1 MTMAQLERRRLNDE
15 QPGQLL
21 KQPEQ
26 TEQKPATQEVTSQ
39 QVASPHVMETYRR
52 MHGGIKPQ
60 QQQTVTPPTA
70 PKVPDNLKVKKA
82 ERKAQSQVTPDEGF
96 YTKLFKEENAR
107 IKPLTDKELE
117 QQAKKQKREKI
128 FAAIGDGISALSNLY
143 FTTQYAPNVEQKPMS
158 DKVKERW
165 DKLEAERKGKEKAWY
180 EGYVNALKL
189 DDAKAAQLRKEKAD
203 KDAYDLR
210 VKEYQRKVAKD
221 EADAEKRRN
230 ETQKEQYL
238 AEQERIEKEYME
250 RTGMK
255 MPTTKVG
262 GGSSSSGGNK
272 GTNPIY
278 AIKDGKVV
286 VVGYTKSYDSAV
298 AESRRNGVNIKKVRK
313 KNKDIMDTTET
324 SELTTQ
330 IEVPDGKGGWKAIE
344 VSAESTADNTPPS
357 KQKSKGK
364 TNDNNDNRPPSRR

>member
-1 MTMAQLERRRLNDE
+1 MAQLERRRLNDE
-15 QPGQLL
+15 QPEQT
-21 KQPEQ
+21 EQ
-26 TEQKPATQEVTSQ
+26 TEQKTATQEVTSPFLDD
-39 QVASPHVMETYRR
+39 SNY
-52 MHGGIKPQ
+52 KPQ
-60 QQQTVTPPTA
+60 QAVTPPAA
-70 PKVPDNLKVKKA
+70 PTVPDNLKTKKA

-165 DKLEAERKGKEKAWY
+165 DKVEAERKGNEKAWY

-189 DDAKAAQLRKEKAD
+189 DEAKAAQLRKEKAD
-203 KDAYDLR
+203 EKAYDLR
-210 VKEYQRKVAKD
+210 EKEYQRQLSIDAVNASKAQL
-221 EADAEKRRN
+221 EADLISRKISY
-230 ETQKEQYL
+230 QQYL
-238 AEQERIEKEYME
+238 NDMAELEKKHME
-250 RTGMK
+250 NTGQK
-255 MPTTKVG
+255 MGTTKIG
-262 GGSSSSGGNK
+262 GGSSSSGGNQ
-272 GTNPIY
+272 GINPIY

-286 VVGYTKSYDSAV
+286 VVGYSKSFDSAV
-298 AESRRNGVNIKKVRK
+298 AESRRNGVNIKKVRRTT
-313 KNKDIMDTTET
+313 KDIMGTTNT
-324 SELTTQ
+324 SEWTTQ
-330 IEVPDGKGGWKAIE
+330 IEVPDGKGGWKVID
-344 VSAESTADNTPPS
+344 VSDESTADNAPPS

>member
-1 MTMAQLERRRLNDE
+1 MAQLERRRLND
-15 QPGQLL
+15 GQTA
-21 KQPEQ
+21 QQ
-26 TEQKPATQEVTSQ
+26 TEQKTATQEVTSP

-60 QQQTVTPPTA
+60 QQQTVAPPTA
-70 PKVPDNLKVKKA
+70 PEVPENLKTKKA

-180 EGYVNALKL
+180 EGYVNALRL

-210 VKEYQRKVAKD
+210 VKEYQRKVDKD
-221 EADAEKRRN
+221 EMEAQEWELERQRKEHLIDKAEYEARLAKIKAN
-230 ETQKEQYL
+230 YYGKYGFDTKGGSTKQKTSKWTAYN
-238 AEQERIEKEYME
+238 
-250 RTGMK
+250 
-255 MPTTKVG
+255 PTTGEKITIDA
-262 GGSSSSGGNK
+262 SSKAHAWSQVPEGYVIREAPEKTTTTVEETPLGKTTKTTTKTEGKSSGGYKKTTEETIKYTPK
-272 GTNPIY
+272 G
-278 AIKDGKVV
+278 A
-286 VVGYTKSYDSAV
+286 S
-298 AESRRNGVNIKKVRK
+298 
-313 KNKDIMDTTET
+313 KNKANSDNIID
-324 SELTTQ
+324 
-330 IEVPDGKGGWKAIE
+330 WK
-344 VSAESTADNTPPS
+344 P
-357 KQKSKGK
+357 
-364 TNDNNDNRPPSRR
+364 

>member
-1 MTMAQLERRRLNDE
+1 MAQLERRRLNDE

-26 TEQKPATQEVTSQ
+26 TEQKTATQEVTSPFLDD
-39 QVASPHVMETYRR
+39 SNY
-52 MHGGIKPQ
+52 KP
-60 QQQTVTPPTA
+60 QQTVTPPTA

-96 YTKLFKEENAR
+96 YTKLFKEQNER

-165 DKLEAERKGKEKAWY
+165 DKVEAERKGNEKAWY
-180 EGYVNALKL
+180 EGYVNALRL
-189 DDAKAAQLRKEKAD
+189 DDAKAAQLRKEKSD
-203 KDAYDLR
+203 EKAYDLR

-221 EADAEKRRN
+221 EADAEKRHF
-230 ETQKEQYL
+230 ESLYLQEKISKEQYL
-238 AEQERIEKEYME
+238 KEQERIEKEYME

-255 MPTTKVG
+255 MPTTKIG
-262 GGSSSSGGNK
+262 GGSSSSGGNQ

-286 VVGYTKSYDSAV
+286 IVGYSKSFDSAV
-298 AESRRNGVNIKKVRK
+298 AESRRNGVNIKKIRRTT
-313 KNKDIMDTTET
+313 KDIMGTTNT
-324 SELTTQ
+324 SEWTTQ
-330 IEVPDGKGGWKAIE
+330 IEVPDGKGGWKVVE
-344 VSAESTADNTPPS
+344 VSAESTADNAPPS
-357 KQKSKGK
+357 RKKSEGK
-364 TNDNNDNRPPSRR
+364 TNDNNDNTLPSRRR

>member
-1 MTMAQLERRRLNDE
+1 MVKLERRRLNDE

-26 TEQKPATQEVTSQ
+26 TEQKTATQEVTSPLLDN
-39 QVASPHVMETYRR
+39 SNY
-52 MHGGIKPQ
+52 KPQ
-60 QQQTVTPPTA
+60 QQQTVAPPTA
-70 PKVPDNLKVKKA
+70 PKVPDNLKTKKA

-158 DKVKERW
+158 DKVKDRW
-165 DKLEAERKGKEKAWY
+165 DKLEAERKGNEKAWY
-180 EGYVNALKL
+180 EGYINALRL
-189 DDAKAAQLRKEKAD
+189 DEAKAAQLRKEKAD
-203 KDAYDLR
+203 EKAYDLR

-221 EADAEKRRN
+221 DADAEKRHF
-230 ETQKEQYL
+230 ETLYLQEKITKEQYL
-238 AEQERIEKEYME
+238 KEQERIEKEYME

-255 MPTTKVG
+255 MPTTKIG

-278 AIKDGKVV
+278 GIRDGKVV
-286 VVGYTKSYDSAV
+286 ITGYSKSFDSAV

-313 KNKDIMDTTET
+313 TTKDITGTTNT
-324 SELTTQ
+324 SEWTTQ
-330 IEVPDGKGGWKAIE
+330 LEVLDDKGGWKVVE
-344 VSAESTADNTPPS
+344 VSAEPTTDNTPPS
-357 KQKSKGK
+357 RKKSEGK
-364 TNDNNDNRPPSRR
+364 TNDNNDNTPPSRRR

>member
-1 MTMAQLERRRLNDE
+1 MAQLERRRLNDE
-15 QPGQLL
+15 QPGQTA
-21 KQPEQ
+21 QQ
-26 TEQKPATQEVTSQ
+26 VEQKTATQEVTPPLIDGSNN
-39 QVASPHVMETYRR
+39 
-52 MHGGIKPQ
+52 KPQ
-60 QQQTVTPPTA
+60 QQQTVAPPTA
-70 PKVPDNLKVKKA
+70 PMVPDNLKTKKA

-165 DKLEAERKGKEKAWY
+165 DKLEAERKGNEKAWY
-180 EGYVNALKL
+180 EGYVNALRL

-203 KDAYDLR
+203 ERDYKLR
-210 VKEYQRKVAKD
+210 RDQYERQLAKD
-221 EADAEKRRN
+221 KVDAAVKDLEMKRKLKLIDEAEHDARLAKVLADYAEKN
-230 ETQKEQYL
+230 GVQMGK
-238 AEQERIEKEYME
+238 AKI
-250 RTGMK
+250 
-255 MPTTKVG
+255 G
-262 GGSSSSGGNK
+262 GGSSSSGGNQ

-286 VVGYTKSYDSAV
+286 VTGYSKSFDSAV
-298 AESRRNGVNIKKVRK
+298 AESRRNGVNIKKIRRTT
-313 KNKDIMDTTET
+313 KDIMGTTNT
-324 SELTTQ
+324 SEWTTQ
-330 IEVPDGKGGWKAIE
+330 IEVLDGNGGWKVVE

-364 TNDNNDNRPPSRR
+364 TNDNNDNTPPSRRR